1 MSNSILLLILLLF
14 YTISGAGITILA
26 KYIYLEKS
34 KNVYFEHNWFIIIL
48 MYFAEMMGIPLYY
61 ITHHKNN
68 KKEIKEDSDFDN
80 FLNSSV
86 DDESEEKVEL
96 PRYKKILFL
105 GYPFIFDQIPSCIGF
120 LCLIVLPGSIYNM
133 LRGLSIIFISFSIS
147 KFYLRN
153 KHTFD
158 QSIAFIISI
167 IGFIIVGLSA
177 FFGGKQKNKN
187 ENDSNIGL
195 VILNIGMIFISMF
208 LQSIA
213 YFIREFYMKK
223 YLFPPFLFIG
233 TEGLFG
239 FIFNI
244 ILCIM
249 FYFIECGTDPSE
261 FLQHLCTKDE
271 DKNWKVE
278 NIIFAF
284 EQMFENKKI
293 LFLIIGLVI
302 CLTLFNMLL
311 ILIIKYGGA
320 MSISLVENTRTFFVW
335 LFFILPWVNDE
346 LRETFNWI
354 RLIGLIFIFV
364 SIIVYFGFLKFDERK
379 EMRKKLEALSKI
391 EDLYEET
398 ETESKDKSILSFED
412 LSRDEEK

>member
-1 MSNSILLLILLLF
+1 
-14 YTISGAGITILA
+14 
-26 KYIYLEKS
+26 
-34 KNVYFEHNWFIIIL
+34 
-48 MYFAEMMGIPLYY
+48 
-61 ITHHKNN
+61 
-68 KKEIKEDSDFDN
+68 
-80 FLNSSV
+80 
-86 DDESEEKVEL
+86 
-96 PRYKKILFL
+96 
-105 GYPFIFDQIPSCIGF
+105 
-120 LCLIVLPGSIYNM
+120 
-133 LRGLSIIFISFSIS
+133 
-147 KFYLRN
+147 
-153 KHTFD
+153 
-158 QSIAFIISI
+158 
-167 IGFIIVGLSA
+167 
-177 FFGGKQKNKN
+177 
-187 ENDSNIGL
+187 
-195 VILNIGMIFISMF
+195 
-208 LQSIA
+208 
-213 YFIREFYMKK
+213 
-223 YLFPPFLFIG
+223 
-233 TEGLFG
+233 
-239 FIFNI
+239 
-244 ILCIM
+244 M